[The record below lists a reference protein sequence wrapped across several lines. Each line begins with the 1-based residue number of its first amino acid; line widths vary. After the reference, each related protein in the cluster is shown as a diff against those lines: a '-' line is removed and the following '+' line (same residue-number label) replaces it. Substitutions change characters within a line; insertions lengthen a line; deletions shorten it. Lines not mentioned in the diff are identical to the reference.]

1 MAAKELSPS
10 AAPMTAAED
19 EKARLKEEKKKF
31 KQEQKAQKKEAKKRA
46 AEIAKQEEALG
57 EDGGNGLVTFFAT

>member
-31 KQEQKAQKKEAKKRA
+31 KQEQKAQKKEAKKRGSNA
-46 AEIAKQEEALG
+46 DLISIRERQRSQSRRRP
-57 EDGGNGLVTFFAT
+57 